1 VLLLYRIG
9 EVWKEKIKQEK
20 VSSLKHYNESLEKVT
35 LSYILFI

>member
-9 EVWKEKIKQEK
+9 AVWKGKIKQELA
-20 VSSLKHYNESLEKVT
+20 SSLKYYYESLEKVT